1 MQCCWCNT
9 NYTGYNKKGTVFSL
23 PQNEELR
30 KKWLTFLNRKD
41 SKTLKQIFIYEH
53 HLDYSYLKKNE
64 TRTRLNMAMNSVP
77 TRLVRSQKNVPTLL
91 FSAVEKIR
99 KPPMK

>member
-1 MQCCWCNT
+1 MWT
-9 NYTGYNKKGTVFSL
+9 SL
-23 PQNEELR
+23 WRILFE
-30 KKWLTFLNRKD
+30 
-41 SKTLKQIFIYEH
+41 
-53 HLDYSYLKKNE
+53 KKNV

-99 KPPMK
+99 KPPMKWKMQEDQINLFRAMDIIQFFYEINE